1 MRLIGCTHGLGD
13 HEKTFHDRFEEPA
26 NEEERIERN
35 WRGPLSRLMLCLMYP
50 VGYEII
56 VFGPRSVAAW
66 LGLPTDLVISLAIG
80 LALGIAEVLLVW
92 DIFRDIRANWLS
104 RALAKRVSKRSSRG
118 LDDAWLDGPR

>member
-13 HEKTFHDRFEEPA
+13 HERTLHDRFEEPG

-35 WRGPLSRLMLCLMYP
+35 WRGPLSRLMLCQMYP
-50 VGYEII
+50 VGYWII

-66 LGLPTDLVISLAIG
+66 LGLPTGAVIGFAIY
-80 LALGIAEVLLVW
+80 LALGIAVVLLVW
-92 DIFRDIRANWLS
+92 EIFRDIRANRLS
-104 RALAKRVSKRSSRG
+104 RALAKRVGKGSSRG